1 MAHLGMKPAY
11 FSLQQRLDRMPIGAP
26 PRREFFELLET
37 LFSEE
42 DCRVA
47 AAMPMIPS
55 SAAKVARRA
64 GLREDACRRVLE
76 SLVPRG
82 LVVDLPRPDGVVLY
96 HLNPAVIGF
105 FEFTMM
111 RVRDDIDQKH
121 AAELMFRYLHD
132 DPSLGF
138 FRMVAE
144 ADTFLARPLVH
155 EDALDAEVESQVL
168 DYEKAS
174 AIIESAASFGEGLCH
189 CRHVK
194 EHLGD
199 PCRLPRDMCL
209 SLGFGADY
217 LVRAGLARR
226 IDKARALEVLAFARE
241 HDMVQ
246 MADNVQ
252 HRPTFICNCC
262 ACCCE
267 MLYGL
272 RALSD
277 TRRLVTSNY
286 VARIDLERC
295 NGCGRCEK
303 VCPVRVIDRVPAA
316 GSRSQPRRRSVSRVN
331 GALCLGC
338 GVCHRHCQS
347 GAIRLAPIGE
357 RVLTPKNAIEKM
369 VLQALER
376 GKLQHLIFDGQAL
389 SHRALNLFFGAL
401 LSLPPAKKVLARRQL
416 RSRFVRLLLE
426 GFSRTGRAK
435 NVPREL

>member
-1 MAHLGMKPAY
+1 MAHLGMKGAY
-11 FSLQQRLDRMPIGAP
+11 WMLQQRLDRMPIGAP
-26 PRREFFELLET
+26 PRREFFELLAT
-37 LFSEE
+37 LFSEQE
-42 DCRVA
+42 CRVA
-47 AAMPMIPS
+47 AAMPMVPS
-55 SAAKVARRA
+55 RAAAVARRA
-64 GLREDACRRVLE
+64 NMEEAACQSILE

-82 LVVDLPRPDGVVLY
+82 LVVDLPRPDGSVLY

-111 RVRDDIDQKH
+111 RVREDIDQKH
-121 AAELMFRYLHD
+121 AARLMYAYLHD
-132 DPSLGF
+132 DPTLGF

-155 EDALDAEVESQVL
+155 EDALDAEVESKVL

-194 EHLGD
+194 EHVGQ

-217 LVRAGLARR
+217 LVRAGIARR
-226 IDKARALEVLAFARE
+226 VDKARALELLAYARE

-267 MLYGL
+267 MLHGL
-272 RALSD
+272 RVLKD

-286 VARIDLERC
+286 LAAIDLERC

-303 VCPVRVIDRVPAA
+303 KCPVQVIDRVPAA
-316 GSRSQPRRRSVSRVN
+316 ASAAQPGRKSVARVN
-331 GALCLGC
+331 ADLCLGC
-338 GVCHRHCQS
+338 GVCHRHCPS
-347 GAIRLAPIGE
+347 GAIRLVPIGE

-376 GKLQHLIFDGQAL
+376 GKLQHLLFDGPGL

-401 LSLPPAKKVLARRQL
+401 LSLPPAKKILASRQL
-416 RSRFVRLLLE
+416 RSRFVRALLS

-435 NVPREL
+435 SIPREL